1 MAEKFEREI
10 EELLSRLGEW
20 VPQDTPFQ
28 RFKRILSRWL
38 FRWQEGWPH
47 ALTDPRRWR
56 IPLDQLMLAG
66 IVLVVL
72 SYLLR
77 FVIPLAARYTGVLGV
92 ILFFTAF
99 ALYFS
104 VGQQRRRDIRWRGR
118 SVEPRPGTRS
128 WKARLRRWILG

>member
-20 VPQDTPFQ
+20 VPQDTPLQ
-28 RFKRILSRWL
+28 RSKRVLGRWL
-38 FRWQEGWPH
+38 FRWQEGWRH
-47 ALTDPRRWR
+47 ALANLRNWR
-56 IPLDQLMLAG
+56 APLDQLMLAG

-72 SYLLR
+72 SYFLR
-77 FVIPLAARYTGVLGV
+77 FAVPMVARYTGVLGV

-104 VGQQRRRDIRWRGR
+104 MGRQQRRDIRWRGR
-118 SVEPRPGTRS
+118 LVEPGPAAARWWS
-128 WKARLRRWILG
+128 RLRRLLFG